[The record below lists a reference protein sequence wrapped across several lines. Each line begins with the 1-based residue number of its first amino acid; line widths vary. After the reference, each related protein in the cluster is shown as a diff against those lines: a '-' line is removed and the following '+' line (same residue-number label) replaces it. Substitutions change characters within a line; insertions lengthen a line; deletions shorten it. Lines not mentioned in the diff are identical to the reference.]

1 MVENNQS
8 DISIEVFNNLSKDY
22 NLIPIFKILDKG
34 KKTPVSVYKNLDNHS
49 NTFLLESVEGN
60 KDFARYSF
68 IGFNPNQII
77 KLAIMKNLKRL
88 ILY

>member
-8 DISIEVFNNLSKDY
+8 DISIDVFNNLSKDY

-49 NTFLLESVEGN
+49 NTFLLELS
-60 KDFARYSF
+60 
-68 IGFNPNQII
+68 
-77 KLAIMKNLKRL
+77 L
-88 ILY
+88 IHI